1 MAACQI
7 TIEFDR
13 SDKTYCSGETVRGQV
28 HVQAL
33 QDLTSNGVTLTQFWK
48 THGTGTPDTG
58 PETGQTLGQPGVMA
72 AGETRSYDFAFVP
85 EPVPLTYEG
94 HLIFIDHF
102 VRVDVDIAWG
112 SDGKLEQP
120 FNLEP
125 GRLTGQ
131 EPDEQRELEIKP
143 ESSPVLAGLILLLST
158 GCLLMTLY
166 ETWQYLVPA
175 ILVVCAGLLVQKTML
190 FYRLGEVQLK
200 TPDLTVHSGE
210 RWPVRLQFKPP
221 KDLRIN
227 GLQVTVCCVETARS
241 GGGEHRTTKT
251 NTVYEEVH
259 DIQRAGR
266 LSGGRAFRKTL
277 KLPFPDSKAFSFEGR
292 NNTVVW
298 TVEFHLDLPGFPD
311 WKQTETVQFLP
322 AREQPVPKKSR
333 TQPDP

>member
-1 MAACQI
+1 MATCQI

-33 QDLTSNGVTLTQFWK
+33 QDLNSRGVTLTQFWK

-58 PETGQTLGQPGVMA
+58 PETGQTLGQPGAMA
-72 AGETRSYDFAFVP
+72 AGETRSYDFAVVP

-112 SDGKLEQP
+112 SDAKLEQL

-125 GRLTGQ
+125 GRLSGQ
-131 EPDEQRELEIKP
+131 EPDEQRALDIKP
-143 ESSPVLAGLILLLST
+143 EASPVLAGLILLLST
-158 GCLLMTLY
+158 GCLLIALY
-166 ETWQYLVPA
+166 KTWQFLIPA
-175 ILVVCAGLLVQKTML
+175 VLFVCAGLLVQKTML

-200 TPDLTVHSGE
+200 TPGLTVHSGE
-210 RWPVRLQFKPP
+210 RWPVRLRFKPP

-333 TQPDP
+333 TRSAP